1 MTDANGYSIEGRDL
15 NNCDPRRKKSSQRF
29 TVKSFKNTFNLTL
42 YAAMTEWLLSG
53 TYSQS
58 TMLEPGRH

>member
-15 NNCDPRRKKSSQRF
+15 NNCVPRRKTNSQRF

-42 YAAMTEWLLSG
+42 YPAMIE
-53 TYSQS
+53 
-58 TMLEPGRH
+58 